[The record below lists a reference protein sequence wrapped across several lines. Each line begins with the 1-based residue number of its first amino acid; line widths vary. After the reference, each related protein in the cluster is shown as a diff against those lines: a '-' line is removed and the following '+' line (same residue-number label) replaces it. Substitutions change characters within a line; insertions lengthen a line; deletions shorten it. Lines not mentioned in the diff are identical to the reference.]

1 MVHAIGGRAPA
12 SGLAAPKHGEI
23 PRLSPAAL

>member
-12 SGLAAPKHGEI
+12 SGLARPKHGEI
-23 PRLSPAAL
+23 TRFRPAAL